1 MSVADKLKS
10 VIRDVQNFP
19 KDGIVFKDLSTILLY
34 PELCNEVV
42 DDIIANMPS
51 KPDAIVAIESR
62 GFWFGPLIANK
73 LQVPFIPI
81 RKKGKLP
88 GDTVTI
94 DYDLE
99 YGASTIEMHK
109 GHLQPGWNVM
119 IHDDLLATGGTALA
133 TSELIKGEG
142 GKVHS
147 YTFLVNLSFLNGRKL
162 IEEKGIPFYSI
173 INY

>member
-1 MSVADKLKS
+1 MSVAEKLKN
-10 VIRDVQNFP
+10 VIREVQDFP

-34 PELCNEVV
+34 PELCDEVV
-42 DDIIANMPS
+42 NDIIANMPT
-51 KPDAIVAIESR
+51 KPDAIAAIESR
-62 GFWFGPLIANK
+62 GFWFGPMIANRLK
-73 LQVPFIPI
+73 IPFLPI

-88 GDTVTI
+88 GDTVSI

-119 IHDDLLATGGTALA
+119 VHDDLLATGGTAVA
-133 TSELIKGEG
+133 AAELIEREG

-147 YTFLVNLSFLNGRKL
+147 FTFLVNLSFLNGKEM
-162 IEEKGIPFYSI
+162 IEKKGYPFYSV